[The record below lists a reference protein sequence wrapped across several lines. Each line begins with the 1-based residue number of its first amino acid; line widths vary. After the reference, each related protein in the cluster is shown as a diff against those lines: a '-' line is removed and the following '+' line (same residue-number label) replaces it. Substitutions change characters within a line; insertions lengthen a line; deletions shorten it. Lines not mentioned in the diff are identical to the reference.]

1 MFMHNV
7 QALSNATRTPAVIA
21 GDFGATGD
29 SDLMKFVNDGFVNYF
44 NKKASTFSGQ
54 LDTHPSTKKM
64 ATPPITED
72 LAIDYRTCGSWTGKG
87 EVGSQEHRSNYLID
101 ELGAE
106 PLKNE
111 DSHHTKSA
119 AENQE
124 FRRGNNTKKG

>member
-29 SDLMKFVNDGFVNYF
+29 SDLMKFVNDGFVDYF

-64 ATPPITED
+64 ATPPLT
-72 LAIDYRTCGSWTGKG
+72 
-87 EVGSQEHRSNYLID
+87 QELRSNYLID

-111 DSHHTKSA
+111 NGEATKSA
-119 AENQE
+119 AENQ
-124 FRRGNNTKKG
+124 